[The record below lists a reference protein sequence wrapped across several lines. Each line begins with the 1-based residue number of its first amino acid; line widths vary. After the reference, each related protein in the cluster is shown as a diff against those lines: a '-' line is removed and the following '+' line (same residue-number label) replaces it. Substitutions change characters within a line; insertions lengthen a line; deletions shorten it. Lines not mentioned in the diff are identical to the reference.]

1 MARKLGQ
8 YFIGQFF
15 KASDFPS
22 PRLLTIAAV
31 DEQEIGQKREK
42 RLIVKF
48 EGEEQSLVVN
58 KTNALS
64 IAEITG
70 TDDVDEWIGAKIVLY
85 AAKTDFAG
93 RQVDCIRVRAPR
105 NQSAKPTNPP
115 AAVEAA
121 QHQLQQD
128 ASQSSDESF
137 DDVPF

>member
-1 MARKLGQ
+1 MARKLNQ
-8 YFIGQFF
+8 FFAGQFF

-22 PRLLTIAAV
+22 PRLLTIASV
-31 DEQEIGQKREK
+31 DEQEVGQQREK
-42 RLIVKF
+42 RLVIKF
-48 EGEEQSLVVN
+48 AGEEQSLVTN

-70 TDDVDEWIGAKIVLY
+70 ADDVDEWIGAKIVLF
-85 AAKTDFAG
+85 ATKTDFAG

-105 NQSAKPTNPP
+105 NQAAKPAPPP
-115 AAVEAA
+115 AAEAA

-128 ASQSSDESF
+128 AGQSSEESF